1 MPREHFKY
9 FFTPK
14 AGSENLFFL
23 PYWRFRGM
31 VFSFDALS
39 VESRIMDTNILAL
52 KLGSVPMSLGMRPQV
67 LKLRYVAPGISGN
80 FLKPQFP
87 FRRRVNC
94 GPENESSP
102 IKGVSTKI
110 EASFVGETESLIY
123 SPVSVRG
130 NVLIDAIL
138 QSPVGDAGGNLVEL
152 PAESCDAEDQLTF
165 LPMMCPVCGWD
176 LEGAK
181 NSLVLFCRNCA
192 TAWQSRGSGFES
204 VEFAFPAAKHAGDAA
219 VYLPFWRL
227 DASVKGLQLGSYA
240 DLARLAN
247 LPMVI
252 RNGWEQ
258 KQPHFWVPAF
268 KVHPSLFLHLSKS
281 LTTLQP
287 ESEPHTPPPKSGILP
302 VTVHADEALESLK
315 VLLASLVVPKKFIF
329 ALLPGLS
336 FSMNDRMLVYLR
348 FRPKGQELIQED
360 FNMSIQASA
369 VSWGQLI

>member
-1 MPREHFKY
+1 
-9 FFTPK
+9 
-14 AGSENLFFL
+14 
-23 PYWRFRGM
+23 
-31 VFSFDALS
+31 
-39 VESRIMDTNILAL
+39 
-52 KLGSVPMSLGMRPQV
+52 MR
-67 LKLRYVAPGISGN
+67 
-80 FLKPQFP
+80 
-87 FRRRVNC
+87 
-94 GPENESSP
+94 SSP